1 MMTIHLPAPD
11 PDEPY
16 ESVERSLMV
25 ALDQLL
31 EERPEMRFVLAPD
44 DGSHEEAKQLRAT
57 CQGVLDLLSEV
68 SDALPEKT
76 FVDASD
82 MLMKL
87 FSFATPREA
96 HGRTVFVARVLYDA
110 YQRLSD
116 EYRARSTRLR
126 ASQQQE
132 LEMRKEIA
140 RLRQEVRDHE
150 AARVKDQERIK
161 RLVKLNETGAEAR
174 VFLEM
179 QADALRRKKRA
190 R

>member
-1 MMTIHLPAPD
+1 MMHIQLPAPD

-16 ESVERSLMV
+16 ESVERSLTV

-76 FVDASD
+76 FVDASN

-96 HGRTVFVARVLYDA
+96 HGRTVFVARALYDA

-116 EYRARSTRLR
+116 EYRTRSTRLR
-126 ASQQQE
+126 AFERQE

-140 RLRQEVRDHE
+140 QLRQEVRDHE

>member
-1 MMTIHLPAPD
+1 MMRVQLPAPD

-16 ESVERSLMV
+16 ESVERSLLV
-25 ALDQLL
+25 ALDQLV
-31 EERPEMRFVLAPD
+31 EERPEMIVLAPD

-87 FSFATPREA
+87 FSFAAPREA
-96 HGRTVFVARVLYDA
+96 HGRTVFVARALHDA

-116 EYRARSTRLR
+116 EHRVCGTRLR
-126 ASQQQE
+126 ASQHQE

-140 RLRQEVRDHE
+140 QLRQEVRDHE

-161 RLVKLNETGAEAR
+161 RLVKLNSAAAEAGR
-174 VFLEM
+174 ILET
-179 QADALRRKKRA
+179 QADALRRKKCA